1 MIRRPPRSTRTDTL
15 FPYTTLFRSAWGIAA
30 PNGNSIF
37 LPAERDRVQEILE
50 VHREG
55 KDDCRA
61 ALVGDHV
68 EGREIAKL
76 HRFGFLA
83 EDFGGFEQL
92 LRGLLLTFRVDDLG
106 APLALSFRLA
116 RYGADHRFVDVD
128 MLDLD
133 IGDLDPPGVGLG
145 VEDLRSEERRVGKGC
160 DGKCRTRWSPDH

>member
-37 LPAERDRVQEILE
+37 LPAARDRVQEILE

-68 EGREIAKL
+68 EGREIAKQ
-76 HRFGFLA
+76 HRCGFLA
-83 EDFGGFEQL
+83 EDFG
-92 LRGLLLTFRVDDLG
+92 
-106 APLALSFRLA
+106 
-116 RYGADHRFVDVD
+116 
-128 MLDLD
+128 
-133 IGDLDPPGVGLG
+133 
-145 VEDLRSEERRVGKGC
+145 LRSEERRVGTEC
-160 DGKCRTRWSPDH
+160 VSQCRSRWSSDQ

>member
-1 MIRRPPRSTRTDTL
+1 MSNTGRPANLPWPVSTGSRRFVVRPTRLSAD
-15 FPYTTLFRSAWGIAA
+15 PYLAWGIAA

-37 LPAERDRVQEILE
+37 LPAARDRVQEILE

-92 LRGLLLTFRVDDLG
+92 LRGLLLPFR
-106 APLALSFRLA
+106 A
-116 RYGADHRFVDVD
+116 RQSVVSGK
-128 MLDLD
+128 
-133 IGDLDPPGVGLG
+133 
-145 VEDLRSEERRVGKGC
+145 RV
-160 DGKCRTRWSPDH
+160 